1 LSGLFSSKLE
11 GGCFFIRIKGKIKAN
26 PGNAF
31 VVIPTEDSFLKVIQ
45 AVSKQSDLNGLL
57 VVIR

>member
-1 LSGLFSSKLE
+1 LE